1 MVNPNP
7 NQPISPTPKGDA
19 PTPHV
24 AAWVYALRRKADAA
38 TLKNL
43 PILSN
48 ADAAQVMALMRQDDP
63 AHEPPAHAP
72 PPAQRQIKRPADGV
86 IGHFRPRLTLQ
97 TLGRGDGLL
106 GLKPQG
112 KLGPRGDSVTLAQFD
127 WTYSTDAGDQWVAPA
142 PTSILNSRPPAVQE
156 LFDTGGPMVRM
167 QRDLATEAD
176 AMDLVWDMGFVPLDD
191 KAFQW
196 RSREHR
202 PTLGTVWTL
211 PQEEFFGD
219 FWADQVP
226 RLQAKGWS
234 VVVKPGFAHESVP
247 VQRWKLVVSPD
258 TGEILSKELTEPLV
272 KPGRGMQKLQLPAR
286 EGAWLLSLGIEIDGQ
301 TLDLAPMLADLLR
314 RDARWL
320 NAAMIAAIDDLSIVS
335 LRAPG
340 GKRIDAPAQP
350 LKAIVGAMVDLLT
363 DPLRAQN
370 LTVLKLGAWEARR
383 LDALRAS
390 LLDAHRIGPHSAWQL
405 EGDNG
410 LASLAKRLKAIG
422 APSPVNAPE
431 GLQVQLRPYQL
442 EGLAWLQYLRAHHLG
457 GILADDMG
465 LGKTAQALAHVLT
478 EKHAGR
484 LDLPVLVVLPTSLIF
499 NWQAEA
505 QRMAPDLR
513 LLTLQGPNR
522 ADLFARMQEHDLV
535 LTTYP
540 LLWRDMDTLVAQH
553 FHIVIL
559 DEAQMVKNAGSRSAR
574 ALRRLR
580 TRHSL
585 CMTGTPMENHL
596 GELWAQFDWL
606 MPGFLGDA
614 RHFAAHWR
622 KPIEENGET
631 LRAALLAQ
639 RVRPF
644 ILRRRKQDV
653 ASELPP
659 RTEVIQRIQLQGHQR
674 ELYESVRVAA
684 DVQVRRVLQRQSF
697 NGAQISILDAL
708 LKLRQVCCDPYLVK
722 SGKPADGMERA
733 KLELLADMLPAMVDE
748 GRRVLVFSQF
758 TELLELIAEQLQTQA
773 LPFLSLTGKTPTTER
788 GSVVQ
793 RFQALEVPVLL
804 LSLKAGGVG
813 LNLTAADTVIHMDPW
828 WNPAV
833 EEQATAR
840 AHRIGQ
846 DQPVFVYKLVVEG
859 SIEERMLELQ
869 ARKLALAD
877 SVLGHDAAGALKFDQ
892 ADLDAL
898 LAPLGASSA
907 HTQTPEEQA
916 ARRWG
921 SSGVRKI
928 GL

>member
-1 MVNPNP
+1 
-7 NQPISPTPKGDA
+7 
-19 PTPHV
+19 
-24 AAWVYALRRKADAA
+24 
-38 TLKNL
+38 
-43 PILSN
+43 
-48 ADAAQVMALMRQDDP
+48 
-63 AHEPPAHAP
+63 
-72 PPAQRQIKRPADGV
+72 
-86 IGHFRPRLTLQ
+86 
-97 TLGRGDGLL
+97 
-106 GLKPQG
+106 
-112 KLGPRGDSVTLAQFD
+112 
-127 WTYSTDAGDQWVAPA
+127 
-142 PTSILNSRPPAVQE
+142 
-156 LFDTGGPMVRM
+156 
-167 QRDLATEAD
+167 
-176 AMDLVWDMGFVPLDD
+176 
-191 KAFQW
+191 
-196 RSREHR
+196 
-202 PTLGTVWTL
+202 
-211 PQEEFFGD
+211 
-219 FWADQVP
+219 
-226 RLQAKGWS
+226 
-234 VVVKPGFAHESVP
+234 
-247 VQRWKLVVSPD
+247 
-258 TGEILSKELTEPLV
+258 
-272 KPGRGMQKLQLPAR
+272 
-286 EGAWLLSLGIEIDGQ
+286 
-301 TLDLAPMLADLLR
+301 
-314 RDARWL
+314 
-320 NAAMIAAIDDLSIVS
+320 
-335 LRAPG
+335 
-340 GKRIDAPAQP
+340 
-350 LKAIVGAMVDLLT
+350 
-363 DPLRAQN
+363 
-370 LTVLKLGAWEARR
+370 
-383 LDALRAS
+383 
-390 LLDAHRIGPHSAWQL
+390 
-405 EGDNG
+405 
-410 LASLAKRLKAIG
+410 
-422 APSPVNAPE
+422 
-431 GLQVQLRPYQL
+431 
-442 EGLAWLQYLRAHHLG
+442 
-457 GILADDMG
+457 
-465 LGKTAQALAHVLT
+465 
-478 EKHAGR
+478 
-484 LDLPVLVVLPTSLIF
+484 
-499 NWQAEA
+499 
-505 QRMAPDLR
+505 
-513 LLTLQGPNR
+513 
-522 ADLFARMQEHDLV
+522 
-535 LTTYP
+535 
-540 LLWRDMDTLVAQH
+540 
-553 FHIVIL
+553 
-559 DEAQMVKNAGSRSAR
+559 
-574 ALRRLR
+574 
-580 TRHSL
+580 
-585 CMTGTPMENHL
+585 
-596 GELWAQFDWL
+596 

-722 SGKPADGMERA
+722 SSKPVGAMERA